1 VTFTET
7 PLEGAY
13 VVEIERINDERG
25 WFARSFC
32 SEEFE
37 EHGLDPSVVQCNLSF
52 NYTRG
57 TLRGMHYQEEPH
69 AECKLVRCVRG
80 AIYDVVVDLR
90 ADSPTY
96 RTWYGVELT
105 PENGRM
111 LYVPKGLAHGFQTLA
126 DESEVFYQ
134 MSEVHVPS
142 HARGVRWND
151 PAFGIRWPETE
162 ERIISAKDQAYPD
175 FMP

>member
-37 EHGLDPSVVQCNLSF
+37 EHGLDPSVVQCNISF
-52 NYTRG
+52 NHMRG

-151 PAFGIRWPETE
+151 PAFGIRWPAAE